1 MEIRLFGGIST
12 NGNLS
17 IRHKKLCLIS
27 EISPES
33 HADVPPLLSP
43 TVSGVK
49 LWTFMEQYLE
59 FAGQVRLALEI
70 TSSVNC

>member
-17 IRHKKLCLIS
+17 IDKKLCLMS

-33 HADVPPLLSP
+33 RADVPPLLSP

-59 FAGQVRLALEI
+59 FAGKVRLALEI